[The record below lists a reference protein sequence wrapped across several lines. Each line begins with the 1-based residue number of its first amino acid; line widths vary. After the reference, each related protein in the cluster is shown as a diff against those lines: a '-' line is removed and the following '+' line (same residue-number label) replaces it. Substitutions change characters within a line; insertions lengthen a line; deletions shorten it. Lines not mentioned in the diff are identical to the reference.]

1 VAALAGAKLNWVASA
16 ELVENFSALML
27 NDEARAVLDRFDD
40 MIMREL
46 IKDMCCNRPLRHDV
60 FVRGARRLTEAER
73 DAALG
78 EVMLALVAP
87 PDKFEWEFETPSG
100 LAKLERSFYGPI
112 LDALGEA
119 PRRVRDLL
127 QLPALPRPGSPG
139 ELVGMLVGAR
149 QAIPVLAPA
158 TGPDDCVRRLNEAA
172 ARRFVRSNNLNN
184 SMALA
189 TSGTGTPL
197 SCPML
202 AWAKALAP
210 DHPEDERQRLQEF
223 IAKLVTDR
231 APLWRRLGAL
241 PASGGM

>member
-1 VAALAGAKLNWVASA
+1 
-16 ELVENFSALML
+16 
-27 NDEARAVLDRFDD
+27 
-40 MIMREL
+40 
-46 IKDMCCNRPLRHDV
+46 
-60 FVRGARRLTEAER
+60 
-73 DAALG
+73 
-78 EVMLALVAP
+78 
-87 PDKFEWEFETPSG
+87 
-100 LAKLERSFYGPI
+100 
-112 LDALGEA
+112 
-119 PRRVRDLL
+119 
-127 QLPALPRPGSPG
+127 
-139 ELVGMLVGAR
+139 MLVGAR

-202 AWAKALAP
+202 DLFVASKLQANPKGDPVAWAKALAP